1 MLTLMLATALAH
13 DPAHVQTEASG
24 TPHVT
29 DSSVSDA
36 TLDRAEERFDRG
48 ARAVRTS
55 QGLLWGGTGALVIG
69 GGVAA
74 VGVVGAAFVGGDGY
88 LAMAVGGGAA
98 ALGGAGMVAA
108 SPAVVARGLH
118 HERHAL
124 EELGVQADRR
134 HARTATATGIGGAA
148 ASFVFPAALYGAAV
162 SSVSFSVAQHRVNER
177 ALATVEVA
185 PVVAPDH
192 VGLRLHGSF

>member
-13 DPAHVQTEASG
+13 DPAHVPTEATG
-24 TPHVT
+24 TPHLT
-29 DSSVSDA
+29 DTRVSDA
-36 TLDRAEERFDRG
+36 TMDRAEERFDRG

-55 QGLLWGGTGALVIG
+55 QGLLWGGTGALVVG

-88 LAMAVGGGAA
+88 VAMAVGGGAA

-118 HERHAL
+118 LERQAL
-124 EELGVQADRR
+124 TDLGVQADRR
-134 HARTATATGIGGAA
+134 LARVATATGIGGAA
-148 ASFVFPAALYGAAV
+148 ASFVFPPAVYGAAL

-192 VGLRLHGSF
+192 VGVRLHGSF